1 MGDSMSFGR
10 AAAAA
15 HEAAHGKPLVLI
27 VDDQVSNVKLL
38 AAILGDDYRI
48 RVASTGPD
56 ALNLAESKPKPDL
69 ILLDIMMPDMDGYE
83 VCRRLKDNSATQN
96 IPVIF
101 VSALRSEADEARGLD
116 LGAIDYISKPLSA
129 PIVRARVRNHAILK
143 RKADLLESL
152 AHVDSLTNI
161 ANRRRFDNAL
171 LLEWRRCQRAGVSL
185 ALLMIDIDTFKA
197 YNDHY
202 GHGQGD
208 VCLTMVA
215 AELAAGLQRP
225 ADIVAR
231 FGGEEFVVLLPE
243 TDIAAAALMGE
254 RLREQIAALRIPH
267 APQQQYA
274 HVTISVGCA
283 AVLPA
288 DSLKPEDLLG
298 AADRNLY
305 AAKSAGRNRVCTG

>member
-1 MGDSMSFGR
+1 MSSVN
-10 AAAAA
+10 AAAKAQ
-15 HEAAHGKPLVLI
+15 EAIHGKPRVLI
-27 VDDQVSNVKLL
+27 VDDQISNVKLL
-38 AAILGDDYRI
+38 AAILGDDYRT
-48 RVASTGPD
+48 RVATNGPD
-56 ALNLAESKPKPDL
+56 ALKLAESTPQPDL

-83 VCRRLKDNSATQN
+83 VCRKLKGNSATHN

-101 VSALRSEADEARGLD
+101 ITALSSESDEEIGLD
-116 LGAIDYISKPLSA
+116 LGAIDYITKPLSA

-161 ANRRRFDNAL
+161 ANRRRLDRAL
-171 LLEWRRCQRAGVSL
+171 LQEWRRCQRADKSL
-185 ALLMIDIDTFKA
+185 ALLMIDIDSFKA

-208 VCLTMVA
+208 VCLTKVA
-215 AELAAGLQRP
+215 AALAAGLQRP

-231 FGGEEFVVLLPE
+231 FGGEEFAVLLPE
-243 TDIAAAALMGE
+243 TDIAAATLMGE

-267 APQQQYA
+267 APKQKYEQ
-274 HVTISVGCA
+274 VTISVGCA
-283 AVLPA
+283 SVLPGE
-288 DSLKPEDLLG
+288 SLKPPDLLD

-305 AAKSAGRNRVCTG
+305 AAKSAGRNRVCAG

>member
-1 MGDSMSFGR
+1 MSSVNP
-10 AAAAA
+10 AATAQ
-15 HEAAHGKPLVLI
+15 EAVDGKPRVLI
-27 VDDQVSNVKLL
+27 VDDQASNVKLL
-38 AAILGDDYRI
+38 AAILGDDYRV
-48 RVASTGPD
+48 RVATNGPD
-56 ALNLAESKPKPDL
+56 ALKLAESAPQPDL

-83 VCRRLKDNSATQN
+83 VCRKLKGNSVTQN

-101 VSALRSEADEARGLD
+101 ITALSLESDEEIGLD
-116 LGAIDYISKPLSA
+116 LGAIDYITKPLSA

-161 ANRRRFDNAL
+161 ANRRRLDRAL
-171 LLEWRRCQRAGVSL
+171 LQEWRRCQRAGKPL
-185 ALLMIDIDTFKA
+185 ALLMIDIDAFKA

-208 VCLTMVA
+208 ACLTKVA
-215 AELAAGLQRP
+215 VALAAGLQRP

-231 FGGEEFVVLLPE
+231 FGGEEFAVLLPE
-243 TDIAAAALMGE
+243 TDIAAATLMGE

-267 APQQQYA
+267 APKQQYE

-283 AVLPA
+283 AVLPGE
-288 DSLKPEDLLG
+288 SLKPLDLLE

-305 AAKSAGRNRVCTG
+305 AAKSAGRNRVCAG